1 MSNQIEICFCDITV
15 SIHIF
20 SVVSGWL
27 SKMCFSHLIMQ
38 LENANPEVRKTLNQ
52 NRVDV
57 PQWLDNCLFCT
68 VSGCSFCQY
77 AQCMFQHVKRFNAVN
92 PSFRTFFLLHFVFC
106 LVQHIVVSL
115 QFLRVRL
122 VIYLFNSSFI
132 SIAVTLFLIF
142 WNKKCIVLWCTVTFR
157 AQKPFPFQEH
167 QTKLEKKTKQK
178 MMSKTDRHDV
188 RNPN

>member
-1 MSNQIEICFCDITV
+1 MAGQLLILHCKWMQFLSVCTMHVPACEKVQCCK
-15 SIHIF
+15 SIF
-20 SVVSGWL
+20 
-27 SKMCFSHLIMQ
+27 
-38 LENANPEVRKTLNQ
+38 Q
-52 NRVDV
+52 N
-57 PQWLDNCLFCT
+57 
-68 VSGCSFCQY
+68 SF
-77 AQCMFQHVKRFNAVN
+77 
-92 PSFRTFFLLHFVFC
+92 FFLLHFVFC

-167 QTKLEKKTKQK
+167 QTKLEKKNKKQK